1 MTQWWPFNSCCHD
14 WALMASAQAYPLQR
28 FFHNF
33 VRLNSFPN
41 KARSPGG
48 AKHCRWSKTFATGW
62 FWDAGFHWRCCLDWT
77 QRVQWVPPSSQATL
91 ISIYQVRQQRLCC
104 CWVHHVCGRTHFYT
118 YLSLRF
124 CDSWSWDKAAAHAL
138 KSRSSNKVCAALVRC
153 TVACSKLVEKAA
165 GNHRRKQVE
174 DAVARPT
181 NSRKM
186 QQQEILSE

>member
-77 QRVQWVPPSSQATL
+77 QRVQWVPPSSHYISSETATAML
-91 ISIYQVRQQRLCC
+91 LLGTPCMWTHPFLHLFVPAVLRQLKLVQSRGSCSEEQKQQQSLRCVC
-104 CWVHHVCGRTHFYT
+104 AMHRCMFKVCGKGGRESSTKAECEPRTWGGQSVAGWRY
-118 YLSLRF
+118 
-124 CDSWSWDKAAAHAL
+124 
-138 KSRSSNKVCAALVRC
+138 SSS
-153 TVACSKLVEKAA
+153 T
-165 GNHRRKQVE
+165 
-174 DAVARPT
+174 
-181 NSRKM
+181 
-186 QQQEILSE
+186 